1 MKGTVDLESEL
12 GKGTRIAVEVPFQK
26 SLNPPS
32 KLPRRPSQRSRRSTD
47 SSLTAAATS
56 PSALEPL
63 QGRDGTI
70 SPMPAREA
78 DSYMAGGGLG
88 QPRGRQPMAVAG
100 SKASNI
106 EIQMTMPSPPLS
118 SPPMSVAPNGLTAPR
133 SSYWIL
139 LAEDNPLNSEI
150 FVKGL
155 SRMGFSVLAVP
166 NGLEA
171 VQAMDKRPWD
181 LVLMDGQMPICDG
194 YEATR
199 QIRGSSNS
207 TIKDTT
213 IIALTA
219 SAIAGDKERCL
230 EAGMNGYLS
239 KPVRLKV
246 VSQAVSMVRCGSPL
260 ISPRTC
266 SSSRLC
272 CGTFMVKP
280 LARHEDV
287 ERYLLL

>member
-1 MKGTVDLESEL
+1 MKGTVTLDSEL

-26 SLNPPS
+26 VLSPPS
-32 KLPRRPSQRSRRSTD
+32 RLPRRPSQRSRRSTD

-63 QGRDGTI
+63 QVRDGAI
-70 SPMPAREA
+70 SPMPTREA
-78 DSYMAGGGLG
+78 DSYIAAGDSG
-88 QPRGRQPMAVAG
+88 QPRERDSNIVAG
-100 SKASNI
+100 SKASKI

-118 SPPMSVAPNGLTAPR
+118 SPPMSVAPNGLISPR
-133 SSYWIL
+133 SAYWIL

-155 SRMGFSVLAVP
+155 TRMGFSVLAVP
-166 NGLEA
+166 NGQEA
-171 VQAMDKRPWD
+171 VKAMNKRPWD

-199 QIRGSSNS
+199 QIRGSSDS
-207 TIKDTT
+207 AIKDTT

-246 VSQAVSMVRCGSPL
+246 VSEAGSITYCAL
-260 ISPRTC
+260 R
-266 SSSRLC
+266 
-272 CGTFMVKP
+272 
-280 LARHEDV
+280 
-287 ERYLLL
+287 